1 MIRFLLAATLAC
13 SVGAPALLAE
23 GAKALTVEERG
34 DGQAVDLPFGLDS
47 RSDLATYDA
56 ARADLLALRLDAA
69 DARLDALTDASA
81 EAAAYGHLQTSL
93 FRALFRGDE
102 DDYDRF
108 FDLLDRLYERLD
120 DAPASRWTALMAAD
134 ATLYDAMVQGKRRSY
149 AKAALA
155 ARRASSRYD
164 ALLAAHPDFP
174 EAYRGAGLLHV
185 AAGSVPSGYGWL
197 VRLLGF
203 DGTVGQGLDELA
215 RAASESSYGA
225 EEAAVVFALTDLTLN
240 EHRRSGLDRLKR
252 AYASSQR
259 SPLIGYLL
267 GFGLLS
273 DRQGKEAEQVL
284 AASVR
289 RLDAPGV
296 FPLPFPT
303 FYYAEALFR
312 QNDFRGAAA
321 AFERFLDQATGEGL
335 VARAH
340 LQAGLAYEMLG
351 DAPAAELHYAAVRS
365 DRDFDSDEAAL
376 REAKARLKRPMNPTE
391 RTLLK
396 AQNAYDAGRYP
407 EAVQLLQ
414 PVFTNVA
421 LPERYRAEAAYRSGR
436 AHHGAGD
443 LRDALRHYRW
453 AVSHPGGK
461 ELRWGPWSQFY
472 AGQVLEEQ
480 GDALGARRAYR
491 RALDWPTPYDY
502 YRGLEQRAKTALE
515 RLG

>member
-1 MIRFLLAATLAC
+1 MTRALLVGLLFGLAAPAGYAA
-13 SVGAPALLAE
+13 SGRAAAPA
-23 GAKALTVEERG
+23 V
-34 DGQAVDLPFGLDS
+34 QAVDLPFGLAS
-47 RSDLATYDA
+47 RADALAYDA

-69 DARLDALTDASA
+69 DARLDALSEGSA
-81 EAAAYGHLQTSL
+81 ESAAYGHLQTAL

-102 DDYDRF
+102 TDYDRF
-108 FDLLDRLYERLD
+108 FERLDRLYDRLD
-120 DAPASRWTALMAAD
+120 AAPASKWTALMAAD
-134 ATLYDAMVQGKRRSY
+134 AALFDAMVQGKRRSY

-164 ALLAAHPDFP
+164 ALLEAHRDFP

-197 VRLLGF
+197 ARLLGF
-203 DGTVGQGLDELA
+203 DGTVGQGLDELE
-215 RAASESSYGA
+215 RAAANARYGA
-225 EEAAVVFALTDLTLN
+225 EEAAVIFALTDLTLN
-240 EHRRSGLDRLKR
+240 EHRREGLGRLRR
-252 AYASSQR
+252 AYAGSDG
-259 SPLIGYLL
+259 SPLLGYLF
-267 GFGLLS
+267 GFGLLA
-273 DRQGKEAEQVL
+273 DRQGVEAKRVL

-296 FPLPFPT
+296 FPLPFPV
-303 FYYAEALFR
+303 FYHAEALFR
-312 QNDFRGAAA
+312 QNEFAAA
-321 AFERFLDQATGEGL
+321 AAEFERFLDRATGEGL

-351 DAPAAELHYAAVRS
+351 DAPAATLHYTAVRS

-376 REAKARLKRPMNPTE
+376 REARERLERPMNATE
-391 RTLLK
+391 RTLLR
-396 AQNAYDAGRYP
+396 AQNAYDGGRYQ
-407 EAVQLLQ
+407 EAVRLLQ
-414 PVFTNVA
+414 PVFTDA
-421 LPERYRAEAAYRSGR
+421 DLAERYRAEAAYRSGR
-436 AHHGAGD
+436 AYHGAGE

-453 AVSHPGGK
+453 AVSHPGG
-461 ELRWGPWSQFY
+461 EGMRWGPWSQFY
-472 AGQVLEEQ
+472 VGQALEEQ

>member
-1 MIRFLLAATLAC
+1 MTRLLLPAVLVWTLTTPAALAGPGRV
-13 SVGAPALLAE
+13 SPPPA
-23 GAKALTVEERG
+23 
-34 DGQAVDLPFGLDS
+34 QAVELPFGL
-47 RSDLATYDA
+47 ATRADVDAYDA

-69 DARLDALTDASA
+69 DAKLGTLSEGSA
-81 EAAAYGHLQTSL
+81 EAAAYGHLQASL
-93 FRALFRGDE
+93 FRALFRGE
-102 DDYDRF
+102 EGDYDRF
-108 FDLLDRLYERLD
+108 FDRLDRLYEELD
-120 DAPASRWTALMAAD
+120 RAPASRWTALMAAD
-134 ATLYDAMVQGKRRSY
+134 GALFDAMVQGKRRSY

-203 DGTVGQGLDELA
+203 DGTVGQGLDELE
-215 RAASESSYGA
+215 RAAASAQYGA
-225 EEAAVVFALTDLTLN
+225 EEAAVIFALTDLTLN
-240 EHRRSGLDRLKR
+240 EHRREGLSRLKR
-252 AYASSQR
+252 AYASSAS
-259 SPLIGYLL
+259 SPLLGYLL
-267 GFGLLS
+267 GFGLLA
-273 DRQGKEAEQVL
+273 DRQGEEAERVL
-284 AASVR
+284 ATAVR

-303 FYYAEALFR
+303 FYYAEALFT
-312 QNDFRGAAA
+312 QNEFAAAAA

-351 DAPAAELHYAAVRS
+351 DAPAAELHYSAVRS

-376 REAKARLKRPMNPTE
+376 REARMRLERPMNPTE
-391 RTLLK
+391 RTLLR
-396 AQNAYDAGRYP
+396 AQNAYDGGRNA
-407 EAVQLLQ
+407 EAVRLLQ
-414 PVFTNVA
+414 PVFTNA
-421 LPERYRAEAAYRSGR
+421 DLPERYRAEAAYRSGR
-436 AHHGAGD
+436 ALHGAGD

-453 AVSHPGGK
+453 AVSHPGGDGQ
-461 ELRWGPWSQFY
+461 RWGPWSQFY
-472 AGQVLEEQ
+472 AGQVLEAQ